1 MTNIDEYVI
10 YCYNFNSLVL
20 FQAEKALSYAAK
32 MNKRTV
38 DCIKREADSTQG
50 TYITVQMVNV
60 GLELKVTGKTI
71 IRLD

>member
-1 MTNIDEYVI
+1 MNMWFTFI
-10 YCYNFNSLVL
+10 CYKFNSLVL

-60 GLELKVTGKTI
+60 GLELKVPRKTI